1 MCPPLLTRV
10 GRFRLMA
17 PTTSPSPPPLPG
29 PFYLGKSTIG
39 CVRSFCREIIIK
51 DPPANSKKAS
61 NLQTEHNKITRG
73 TVGPRTHFFFFFWLC
88 FFFSLVQL
96 FFEPAEEKNRV
107 LIHSDATT
115 EPARISAVL
124 CLRPLSGGT
133 FSAAKKK
140 KTYFT
145 LDLSTSKKSWKTDT
159 SGRQIQ
165 RFFFGFLG
173 DRIAGFN
180 FFVFVRNE

>member
-17 PTTSPSPPPLPG
+17 QPPPPR
-29 PFYLGKSTIG
+29 PFYLEKVPSIG
-39 CVRSFCREIIIK
+39 CVRTFCREIIIR

-61 NLQTEHNKITRG
+61 NLQTKHNKITRG
-73 TVGPRTHFFFFFWLC
+73 TVGPRTYFLLLLFGAT
-88 FFFSLVQL
+88 

-140 KTYFT
+140 RISR
-145 LDLSTSKKSWKTDT
+145 STCRPVKSRGKQTHPAVSSRDFCVP
-159 SGRQIQ
+159 R
-165 RFFFGFLG
+165 
-173 DRIAGFN
+173 
-180 FFVFVRNE
+180 

>member
-1 MCPPLLTRV
+1 MSPSSHPRRSIPFNGTNHLPLPPPSLVLSICKKVPSGVCAVSAGRSSLRIRLLTAKKRPIY
-10 GRFRLMA
+10 R
-17 PTTSPSPPPLPG
+17 
-29 PFYLGKSTIG
+29 
-39 CVRSFCREIIIK
+39 RS
-51 DPPANSKKAS
+51 
-61 NLQTEHNKITRG
+61 ITRLHG
-73 TVGPRTHFFFFFWLC
+73 ALLALVHIFFFFWLC

-159 SGRQIQ
+159 SGRQFQ
-165 RFFFGFLG
+165 RFFFISETLH
-173 DRIAGFN
+173 
-180 FFVFVRNE
+180 